1 MRVCCFGTYDA
12 DYVRNSVV
20 RAALRSQ
27 GVEVVECHATVWRNT
42 DEKVA
47 DARRGPLNPRL
58 WLKLLRAYWRLLRRH
73 RAVGRYDV
81 LLVGYPGHLD
91 LFLARLLAWFRR
103 RPLVFDAYVSLYDT
117 IVGDRALAPQRSLL
131 ARLTRWVDR
140 ATCTLAD
147 AVLLDTEAHIGYFHA
162 EYGLKREKSY
172 RIWVGA
178 DEAYLSEGEDARDGA
193 PPFRVLYFGKFI
205 PLHGVE
211 SIVRAAKLLEAEP
224 DFRFE
229 MIGGGQERPRAE
241 ALAASLGVG
250 NIEWGPEWLGPA
262 ALRERIRAAD
272 VCLGIL
278 GASDKAARVIPTKA
292 YIALAMGKPL
302 LTRDSAAARELLVPG
317 VHALLCAAGDPD
329 DIARGIMALRRDPAL
344 RRRLGR
350 EGRELFRAQCST
362 EAIGRSLVEVLRA
375 VRPPAS

>member
-1 MRVCCFGTYDA
+1 MTPSSATVPWP
-12 DYVRNSVV
+12 
-20 RAALRSQ
+20 AALLLPP
-27 GVEVVECHATVWRNT
+27 
-42 DEKVA
+42 D
-47 DARRGPLNPRL
+47 PLGRPR
-58 WLKLLRAYWRLLRRH
+58 
-73 RAVGRYDV
+73 
-81 LLVGYPGHLD
+81 P
-91 LFLARLLAWFRR
+91 
-103 RPLVFDAYVSLYDT
+103 
-117 IVGDRALAPQRSLL
+117 
-131 ARLTRWVDR
+131 
-140 ATCTLAD
+140 CTLAD

-250 NIEWGPEWLGPA
+250 NIEWGPRVAGA
-262 ALRERIRAAD
+262 GALRERIRAAD

-278 GASDKAARVIPTKA
+278 GASDKAAGDPDQGLHRA
-292 YIALAMGKPL
+292 GHGQPL
-302 LTRDSAAARELLVPG
+302 LTRDSAAARSCWFRGSTRCCVPPATRTISR
-317 VHALLCAAGDPD
+317 VESWPCAA
-329 DIARGIMALRRDPAL
+329 I
-344 RRRLGR
+344 
-350 EGRELFRAQCST
+350 
-362 EAIGRSLVEVLRA
+362 
-375 VRPPAS
+375 RPCAGG